1 MSLTRVGL
9 TRVSVAPDWSLN
21 TNHTGFIVAAALGF
35 YRAAGLE
42 LQLLPYVDQPT
53 AAKRVLA
60 GEALLGLGP
69 QETVVAYAD
78 QLTPLLAVAAINA
91 HNPSAL
97 AVLADSPICRPRD
110 LDGTRYASYG
120 ARFELQVVRE
130 MIRADGG
137 EGHIEERVLPKPTVP
152 DALYT
157 AQADCTW
164 VFPAWEGTEAELQGR
179 PLRCFLVRD
188 YGVPDL
194 YTPVLF
200 TDPTRLDQQ
209 GNRELL
215 RAFVQATAEGFE
227 LATTDPERAVAAV
240 LKMYPELDAELW
252 SLSQPLA
259 STNYRAEQPWGV
271 IDPGVWVT
279 YGRYLQAHGFLTDRR
294 GQPLP
299 EPAWDTLHTAEFLS

>member
-1 MSLTRVGL
+1 MSLARV
-9 TRVSVAPDWSLN
+9 TVAPDWSLN
-21 TNHTGFIVAAALGF
+21 TNHTGFVVAQALGF

-42 LQLLPYVDQPT
+42 LELLPYVDRPT
-53 AAKRVLA
+53 AAKRVFA
-60 GEALLGLGP
+60 GEALFGLGP

-78 QLTPLLAVAAINA
+78 QPTPLLAVAAVNA

-97 AVLADSPICRPRD
+97 AVLADSPIQRPKD
-110 LDGTRYASYG
+110 MDGTRYASYG

-130 MIRADGG
+130 VIRADGG
-137 EGHIEERVLPKPTVP
+137 EGLIEERVLPKPTVP

-164 VFPAWEGTEAELQGR
+164 VFPAWEGVEAELQGR

-200 TDPTRLDQQ
+200 TDPA
-209 GNRELL
+209 GFEGKRELL

-227 LATTDPERAVAAV
+227 LAAADPERAVAAV
-240 LKMYPELDAELW
+240 LESYPHLDAELW
-252 SLSQPLA
+252 RLSQPLA
-259 STNYRAEQPWGV
+259 GANYRAERPWGV
-271 IDPGVWVT
+271 IDPEVWAT
-279 YGRYLQAHGFLTDRR
+279 YGRYLQTHGFLTGRR
-294 GQPLP
+294 GDKLL
-299 EPAWDTLHTAEFLS
+299 EPVWDTLYTNELLK

>member
-1 MSLTRVGL
+1 MSLTTV
-9 TRVSVAPDWSLN
+9 TVAPDWSLN
-21 TNHTGFIVAAALGF
+21 TNHTGFVVAQALGF

-42 LQLLPYVDQPT
+42 LELLPYVDQPT

-60 GEALLGLGP
+60 GEALFGLGP

-78 QLTPLLAVAAINA
+78 QPTPLLAVAAVNA

-97 AVLADSPICRPRD
+97 AVLADSSIQRPKD

-137 EGHIEERVLPKPTVP
+137 EGLIEERVLPKPTVP

-164 VFPAWEGTEAELQGR
+164 VFPAWEGVEAELAGQ

-188 YGVPDL
+188 YGIPDL

-200 TDPTRLDQQ
+200 TDPARLE
-209 GNRELL
+209 GESELL

-227 LATTDPERAVAAV
+227 LAAADPKRAVAAV
-240 LKMYPELDAELW
+240 LESYPNLNAELW
-252 SLSQPLA
+252 RRSQPLA
-259 STNYRAEQPWGV
+259 GANYRAERPWGV
-271 IDPGVWVT
+271 IDPEVWAT
-279 YGRYLQAHGFLTDRR
+279 YGRYLQTHGFLTGRR
-294 GQPLP
+294 GDKLS
-299 EPAWDTLHTAEFLS
+299 EPVWDTLYTNELLK